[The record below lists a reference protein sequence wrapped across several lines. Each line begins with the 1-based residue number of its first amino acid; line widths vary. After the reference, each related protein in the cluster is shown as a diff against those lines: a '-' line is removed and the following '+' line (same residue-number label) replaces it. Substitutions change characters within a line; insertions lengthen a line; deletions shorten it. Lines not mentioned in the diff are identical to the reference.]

1 MKTSYT
7 ICLWC
12 RHRRH
17 FLRTS
22 NDTKFCKCRI
32 VSSFPSRYCSKFG
45 LSYWYRQGM
54 YHLLSALEQSQG
66 FLLEQV
72 YLIEWITGKVL
83 AIWVL
88 PLLQSFS

>member
-1 MKTSYT
+1 
-7 ICLWC
+7 
-12 RHRRH
+12 
-17 FLRTS
+17 
-22 NDTKFCKCRI
+22 
-32 VSSFPSRYCSKFG
+32 
-45 LSYWYRQGM
+45 M